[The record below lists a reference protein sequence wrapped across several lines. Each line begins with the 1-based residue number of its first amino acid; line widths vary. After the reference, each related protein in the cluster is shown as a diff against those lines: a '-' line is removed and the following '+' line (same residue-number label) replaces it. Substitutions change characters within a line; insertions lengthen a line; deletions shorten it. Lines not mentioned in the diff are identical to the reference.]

1 MQVQPAI
8 DTAGLMRSAFEADQA
23 NVRTF
28 VASSNP
34 APAQMSAFVAAQDA
48 SKAQFLEIYRTH
60 VAHLFSLSAADP
72 ATVNAFLEQIT
83 KSIVAI
89 KGEDK

>member
-1 MQVQPAI
+1 
-8 DTAGLMRSAFEADQA
+8 
-23 NVRTF
+23 
-28 VASSNP
+28 
-34 APAQMSAFVAAQDA
+34 MSAFVAAQDA